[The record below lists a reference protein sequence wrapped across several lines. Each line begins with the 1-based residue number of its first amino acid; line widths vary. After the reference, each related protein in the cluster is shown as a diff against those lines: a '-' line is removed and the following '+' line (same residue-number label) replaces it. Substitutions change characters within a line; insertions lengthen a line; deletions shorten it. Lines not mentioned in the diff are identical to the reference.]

1 MWYHDNQIV
10 CSLKN
15 KYVPGISSV
24 RPDSGFINP
33 IIERGNKME
42 KNDLS
47 WLDKIIEEQK
57 KILGNWANVISEAAL
72 YDEYYYD
79 PDEKEK

>member
-1 MWYHDNQIV
+1 
-10 CSLKN
+10 
-15 KYVPGISSV
+15 
-24 RPDSGFINP
+24 
-33 IIERGNKME
+33 ME

-57 KILGNWANVISEAAL
+57 EILGNWANVISEAAL